1 MQVVKNLSKKMLVPA
16 VFAAAFASPAM
27 ATDQYNDL
35 ARVISATPQVE
46 RVNVPRQE
54 CRTEYQRQSYR
65 HGDNTNVAGAL
76 IGGVAGGLLGNTV
89 GRGSGRVAAA
99 AVGAGVGA
107 LVGNNIANN
116 YNNNNYRGTRTVP
129 VESCYQ
135 VDNWQSVT
143 TGYLVTY
150 EYNGRNYTT
159 VTTNHPGR
167 YIDVNVAVAPQ
178 RQAVTQ
184 INYSEPY
191 DDNSRWDDDDDG
203 YRKHRKHHRKHRH
216 HREHY

>member
-1 MQVVKNLSKKMLVPA
+1 MQVVKSLSAKVMMPA
-16 VFAAAFASPAM
+16 MFVAVLAAPAM

-35 ARVISATPQVE
+35 ARVISATPQTE

-54 CRTEYQRQSYR
+54 CRTEYQQQSYGR
-65 HGDNTNVAGAL
+65 SNNNNVAGAI

-89 GRGSGRVAAA
+89 GRGNGRVAAA

-107 LVGNNIANN
+107 LVGNHIA
-116 YNNNNYRGTRTVP
+116 NNNNYRQVTRTVP

-135 VDNWQSVT
+135 VDNWQTVT

-159 VTTNHPGR
+159 VTTDHPGR

-184 INYSEPY
+184 INYDAQY
-191 DDNSRWDDDDDG
+191 QNWDDDG
-203 YRKHRKHHRKHRH
+203 YRKHGRH
-216 HREHY
+216 HGRRHDRDYY

>member
-1 MQVVKNLSKKMLVPA
+1 MQVVKNLSKKMLLPTM
-16 VFAAAFASPAM
+16 FAAVFASPAM
-27 ATDQYNDL
+27 ATDQYNDM

-54 CRTEYQRQSYR
+54 CRTEYQQQSYNR
-65 HGDNTNVAGAL
+65 GGNNNIAGAL

-116 YNNNNYRGTRTVP
+116 NNYRHSTRTVP

-159 VTTNHPGR
+159 VTTDHPGR
-167 YIDVNVAVAPQ
+167 YIDVNVVVAPQ
-178 RQAVTQ
+178 RQVVTQ
-184 INYSEPY
+184 ANY
-191 DDNSRWDDDDDG
+191 DDRYDNYSRWDDDD
-203 YRKHRKHHRKHRH
+203 YRKYHRKNRH

>member
-1 MQVVKNLSKKMLVPA
+1 MQVVKNLSQKMLVPA
-16 VFAAAFASPAM
+16 LFAAAFASPAM
-27 ATDQYNDL
+27 ATDQYNDM

-54 CRTEYQRQSYR
+54 CRTEYQQQSYSR
-65 HGDNTNVAGAL
+65 GGNNNIAGAL

-89 GRGSGRVAAA
+89 GRGNGRVAAA

-116 YNNNNYRGTRTVP
+116 NNYRHGTRTVP

-159 VTTNHPGR
+159 VTNNHPGR

-184 INYSEPY
+184 IDYDDRY
-191 DDNSRWDDDDDG
+191 DDNSRWDDDG
-203 YRKHRKHHRKHRH
+203 YRKHHRKNRH

>member
-1 MQVVKNLSKKMLVPA
+1 MQVVKNLSKKMLLPA

-54 CRTEYQRQSYR
+54 CRTEYQQQQSYR
-65 HGDNTNVAGAL
+65 QGGNTNLTGAI

-89 GRGSGRVAAA
+89 GRGSGRTAAA

-107 LVGNNIANN
+107 LVGNNIGNN
-116 YNNNNYRGTRTVP
+116 YNNNHYRGTRTVP

-159 VTTNHPGR
+159 VTNNHPGR

-184 INYSEPY
+184 INY
-191 DDNSRWDDDDDG
+191 DDSSRWNNSRWDDDG
-203 YRKHRKHHRKHRH
+203 YRKHRKNRH